1 MHYLLVRQ
9 ADWLLKPALRA
20 DILFL
25 ADNLSPL
32 ALPRSPFTESMLS
45 LSSLN
50 RLLSRAHGL

>member
-32 ALPRSPFTESMLS
+32 ALPRESMLS